1 MGDIGAFGKWLVG
14 FGALLILLGLL
25 FITMPKLF
33 GSGGPL
39 SWLGR
44 LPGDIVIRKDNVALY
59 FPIATSLIV
68 SVVLTL
74 LFYFLSKR

>member
-14 FGALLILLGLL
+14 FGGLLILLGLL
-25 FITMPKLF
+25 FIAMPKLF
-33 GSGGPL
+33 GAGGPL

-44 LPGDIVIRKDNVALY
+44 LPGDLVIQKDNVVFY

>member
-14 FGALLILLGLL
+14 LGGVLVLLGVL
-25 FITMPKLF
+25 FMAMPKLF
-33 GSGGPL
+33 GGGGPL
-39 SWLGR
+39 DWIGR
-44 LPGDIVIRKDNVALY
+44 LPGDILIKKENFTFY